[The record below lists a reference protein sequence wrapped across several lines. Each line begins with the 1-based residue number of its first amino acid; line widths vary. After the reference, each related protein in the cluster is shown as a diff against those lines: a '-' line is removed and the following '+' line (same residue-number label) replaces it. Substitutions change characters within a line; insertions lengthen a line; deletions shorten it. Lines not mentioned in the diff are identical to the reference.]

1 MPVSQTAWVDNGAFS
16 PNRGQFPIQVE
27 RHLNAFVADHLPGV
41 TTVTLG
47 ARYYSLHGHVAYYA
61 NQAGLDEEQ
70 TRRLLRRSEVLLAY
84 ATHRHGSDSDH
95 PDATPPGHG
104 IDAILR
110 LSDGGAGGIDL

>member
-47 ARYYSLHGHVAYYA
+47 ARYYSLHGHVAYTP
-61 NQAGLDEEQ
+61 
-70 TRRLLRRSEVLLAY
+70 TRSVLMRSRRGACCDVARSCW
-84 ATHRHGSDSDH
+84 
-95 PDATPPGHG
+95 PTPPTVTPAHPTIQTTPHLGT
-104 IDAILR
+104 A
-110 LSDGGAGGIDL
+110 